1 MALAALAG
9 RGVGP
14 RAVAPSRAR
23 PAPVLV
29 VVDGRRATGAALSP
43 GVFGLGVDL
52 SAATYIDATH
62 GCAVLPG
69 IGAAVTL
76 VRVGAAKADDYDWR
90 TDTYYNQND
99 TRERGHDASFGCPRR
114 GDRGAASVL
123 RVLDRARALRA
134 GAVVV
139 LNGETDDPRSAYAL
153 AALVARRYGLV
164 FARDIYWEIGNVPA
178 RWQHFGVPLTARS
191 DGERI
196 ACSPDQYAALVTAYH
211 AALAAALYGSVPGGA
226 GGSSDKGGPRIVAD
240 AWIANATDQ
249 SWAGLVTAVD
259 TRYYPY
265 TSLGVAPPGA
275 AAVAASVTNPPPGAV
290 SLHDQ
295 LAGLRANLGQYNE
308 GESIAL
314 FLGQWNIDANASA
327 AYDPT
332 AQAVF
337 LASLLLHAAR
347 DGVGMAAWAPP
358 LLYGESS
365 SGPPGSS
372 STPQTPF
379 VDGQPA
385 PSLVLLTLLRGLA
398 GAHALF
404 ATSSDPALDVLAV
417 RRADGGISIVLAR
430 TGAHAPSGVSLRLSG
445 GPRRPVRATLRTFP
459 GRPDGAARA
468 LTFDPAGAR
477 IAVSSPGVAIVT
489 LPAR

>member
-1 MALAALAG
+1 
-9 RGVGP
+9 
-14 RAVAPSRAR
+14 
-23 PAPVLV
+23 
-29 VVDGRRATGAALSP
+29 
-43 GVFGLGVDL
+43 
-52 SAATYIDATH
+52 
-62 GCAVLPG
+62 
-69 IGAAVTL
+69 
-76 VRVGAAKADDYDWR
+76 
-90 TDTYYNQND
+90 
-99 TRERGHDASFGCPRR
+99 
-114 GDRGAASVL
+114 
-123 RVLDRARALRA
+123 
-134 GAVVV
+134 VVV